1 MFFVLLNIV
10 VKWREIPA
18 SRIRVSCSD
27 TTTVT
32 AMAMSTLDKYL
43 ADTKRKIEDENEF
56 KTAWKRTANNYFKI

>member
-1 MFFVLLNIV
+1 LFFILIKIV

-32 AMAMSTLDKYL
+32 AMAMSTLEKYL

-56 KTAWKRTANNYFKI
+56 KTAGKRTVNNYFKM